1 VADADSEWA
10 AMHIRVSPPAVAKAL
25 RDTFRMQGLVSIVNE
40 DGIVE
45 VHDPRAANDRDA
57 RVAITSAIGKWKT
70 RFPQADAQ
78 LVDFGN

>member
-1 VADADSEWA
+1 MGGP
-10 AMHIRVSPPAVAKAL
+10 MHIRVSPPAVAKAL
-25 RDTFRMQGLVSIVNE
+25 RDTFRMQGLVSMVDE

-57 RVAITSAIGKWKT
+57 RMAITSAIGKWKT